1 MLIYTELIKYCINN
15 FRLEILEYCDR
26 NNVLAREQFYL
37 DLIKP
42 KYNILKIA
50 GSSLGFK
57 HSEKTLNFF
66 SPPPPIG

>member
-1 MLIYTELIKYCINN
+1 MLIYTALIKYGINN

-66 SPPPPIG
+66 SPPSPIG